1 MAFVIRPSFETDA
14 IGLATLE
21 EAYYKTQM
29 NTVSVES
36 SIELLQQL
44 GDGNSLFTG
53 MYCML
58 GQFYIPLYHL
68 SAEL

>member
-1 MAFVIRPSFETDA
+1 
-14 IGLATLE
+14 
-21 EAYYKTQM
+21 M